1 MDWTCLLYYVLACLG
16 GAVLSWLLF
25 GNKSKFQET
34 EDSLRREKN
43 ANATLLKDFSD
54 FRMEAKA
61 KVHTKDAEIS
71 LLKKK
76 LEEHKRVSSNG
87 NTNDEIK
94 KWKQQAKEL
103 EAKLISSS
111 KSGGSESKIIS
122 SLRAQLTQKD
132 QLLQEKEAQLK
143 KTKGPLPLF
152 GSKMSQLQNE
162 ELTLLTKQVTQQ
174 KKKIKKLKKQLKS
187 STSNLEIENLIKAL
201 KKKSKKK
208 QAKKKSKKTPT

>member
-1 MDWTCLLYYVLACLG
+1 MDWTCLLYYILACLG

-34 EDSLRREKN
+34 EDALTREKN

-54 FRMEAKA
+54 FRMDAKA

-76 LEEHKRVSSNG
+76 LEEHKRIHSNG
-87 NTNDEIK
+87 NTSDEIR

-111 KSGGSESKIIS
+111 KSGGSESKIVS
-122 SLRAQLTQKD
+122 TLRAQLAQKD
-132 QLLQEKEAQLK
+132 QLLKEKEAELK

-152 GSKMSQLQNE
+152 GSKMSQLQEE
-162 ELTLLTKQVTQQ
+162 ELTLLTKQVAEQ
-174 KKKIKKLKKQLKS
+174 KKKIKKLKKQLNS
-187 STSNLEIENLIKAL
+187 STSNHEIETLIRYL
-201 KKKSKKK
+201 KKKAKKK
-208 QAKKKSKKTPT
+208 KAKKKS